1 MGSTGLSS
9 FFQVKTLSLTETALQ
24 VEGEFAIHCTSSHLF
39 IVIATNKKVSI
50 YREDSF
56 ELLWDIQTNEEVCC
70 ISLTDDSFILL
81 VAEVSGQF
89 QLFHIPS
96 KTFLWSHKYRYLK
109 TAQNYTEEA
118 NT

>member
-9 FFQVKTLSLTETALQ
+9 LFQVKTLSLFEYALQ
-24 VEGEFAIHCTSSHLF
+24 VGREFAIYCTSSHLF
-39 IVIATNKKVSI
+39 IVIATHNKVSI

-56 ELLWDIQTNEEVCC
+56 ELLWEFQTNENVCC
-70 ISLTDDSFILL
+70 ISLTDDSLILL

-96 KTFLWSHKYRYLK
+96 KTFLWS
-109 TAQNYTEEA
+109 Q
-118 NT
+118 